1 MNRLS
6 ISKEKVKKSIGC
18 STGSKKRASPTFE
31 NPPAAEDE
39 KMTCQ
44 TDLKN
49 LFYSLKK
56 TKVFEQAIF
65 KSLTLGDLKLLPE
78 YQKQKLQMD
87 IWDFHQFEYDGEIA
101 GNDSLLKNQIQ
112 SKIMKCKIKES
123 SENFDETDFP

>member
-1 MNRLS
+1 MRKSQQKISPNFGIETKNDDGVLTSMNRLS
-6 ISKEKVKKSIGC
+6 ISKEKVKKSIEC

-65 KSLTLGDLKLLPE
+65 KNLTLSDLKLLPE
-78 YQKQKLQMD
+78 YQK
-87 IWDFHQFEYDGEIA
+87 
-101 GNDSLLKNQIQ
+101 
-112 SKIMKCKIKES
+112 
-123 SENFDETDFP
+123 